1 MEKVK
6 KLESKGRIEVVR
18 IVGPHQAE
26 CRILED
32 KASDPIL
39 PGDWIHSPAW
49 SPGQRLH
56 FALVGFMDIDGDQD
70 SDRETIRHVITMNG
84 GVIDTEIKD
93 DGIRDTGKMSVN
105 TRYVVVGDVSE
116 TGNLKI
122 TNRDAYKKT
131 YNAFVDE
138 MTLFSV
144 EKISVQQLLDMMG
157 WKPEEKTTGLGGG
170 IDTGFRPRTPYG
182 GKAAAP
188 KVPGAP
194 GEAAPPAGAPSE
206 PGPATPEKKP
216 AAADPADPF
225 AEKPAK

>member
-18 IVGPHQAE
+18 VTGPHQAE

-56 FALVGFMDIDGDQD
+56 FALVGFMDIDGDQQ
-70 SDRETIRHVITMNG
+70 SDRETIKHIISMNG

-93 DGIRDTGKMSVN
+93 DGVRDEGKMSVN
-105 TRYVVVGDVSE
+105 TRYVVMGDASE
-116 TGNLKI
+116 KGNLAIK
-122 TNRDAYKKT
+122 NLDQYQKT
-131 YNAFVDE
+131 RTAFFNE
-138 MTLFSV
+138 MTQFAV

-157 WKPEEKTTGLGGG
+157 WKPEEKTTGLGGVM
-170 IDTGFRPRTPYG
+170 DSGFTKRGPGAKTAP
-182 GKAAAP
+182 AAP
-188 KVPGAP
+188 KGAEEP
-194 GEAAPPAGAPSE
+194 AAEEAAPKAPA
-206 PGPATPEKKP
+206 KKP
-216 AAADPADPF
+216 DAADPADPF
-225 AEKPAK
+225 GGK